1 MITTRG
7 PMTHHTEPDR
17 RLVLVTGPSGAGRS
31 TALNVLEDMGF
42 ETIDNLPLSLVPRLF
57 ESGEPGRDMALGL
70 DVRTR
75 DFSPAA
81 LVRLLAD
88 LANGGGEAADLVFLD
103 AASHV
108 LQARYSE
115 TRRRHPL
122 APDGT
127 PEAGIER
134 ERALLG
140 PVRDQAT
147 ILLDTSD
154 LSPHDLR
161 AELQRFFASD
171 AAHGMAVSVQSFSY
185 KRGLPR
191 GADIVFDCRFLD
203 NPHWVP
209 DLRDLTGLDAAV
221 MRHIET
227 DERFSPYLSKVLDL
241 LLFQLPAARGE
252 GKAHFAVGFG
262 CSGGKHRSVAM
273 AETVADG
280 LAHHG
285 WPVSIRHRELERR
298 ALDPGGD
305 GARAPATNNT
315 RTG

>member
-1 MITTRG
+1 M
-7 PMTHHTEPDR
+7 PQDPKAER
-17 RLVLVTGPSGAGRS
+17 RLTLVTGPSGAGRS
-31 TALNVLEDMGF
+31 TALNVLEDLGF

-57 ESGEPGRDMALGL
+57 ESGETGRDMALGI

-81 LVRLLAD
+81 LVGLLAE
-88 LANGGGEAADLVFLD
+88 LANRLGAAADLVFLD
-103 AASHV
+103 AAPDV

-127 PEAGIER
+127 PETGIAR
-134 ERALLG
+134 ELELLA
-140 PVRDQAT
+140 PVRDHAT
-147 ILLDTSD
+147 ILLDTSE
-154 LSPHDLR
+154 LSPHELR
-161 AELQRFFASD
+161 IELQRFFATN

-191 GADIVFDCRFLD
+191 GADVVFDCRFLD

-209 DLRDLTGLDAAV
+209 DLRELTGLDARVA
-221 MRHIET
+221 RHIEQ
-227 DERFSPYLSKVLDL
+227 DDCFAPFRAKVLDL

-262 CSGGKHRSVAM
+262 CTGGKHRSVAM

-280 LAHHG
+280 LAHEG
-285 WPVSIRHRELERR
+285 WQVSIRHRELERR
-298 ALDPGGD
+298 ALDPSGD
-305 GARAPATNNT
+305 GLIAPDNNNARN
-315 RTG
+315 G